1 MRRKMKIT
9 DEKKT
14 RENGRTGKRIIGRT
28 GIRKLF
34 N

>member
-14 RENGRTGKRIIGRT
+14 RENGPAGKKMGKNKDKEI
-28 GIRKLF
+28 L
-34 N
+34 